1 MKCCTTYICI
11 YIIWLYVYNDSGYA
25 CYAVCSWCCGV
36 HIGPS
41 YRYAKCV
48 RSFFYQ
54 LGIYVWPSSAL
65 LVVGRPEHHHI
76 CLLGAFC
83 LGLFLVVNK
92 NLHMFVCM
100 LSSSFTT
107 DIARQQC
114 CCFISMI
121 SCYVVVLLLVVCFCF
136 ACIHCFPFI
145 MLALFVFVCFA
156 INAQFWCFLTK

>member
-1 MKCCTTYICI
+1 MYTMTVVMHVM
-11 YIIWLYVYNDSGYA
+11 LSVRGAVVYTSDRHTGMQNVYG
-25 CYAVCSWCCGV
+25 
-36 HIGPS
+36 
-41 YRYAKCV
+41 R
-48 RSFFYQ
+48 FFT
-54 LGIYVWPSSAL
+54 SSVFMCDRHRRCL
-65 LVVGRPEHHHI
+65 SSVGRNIIIYI

-107 DIARQQC
+107 NIARQQC

-156 INAQFWCFLTK
+156 INAQF

>member
-1 MKCCTTYICI
+1 MLHHLYMYLYYMVICI
-11 YIIWLYVYNDSGYA
+11 QWQWLCMLCCLFV
-25 CYAVCSWCCGV
+25 VLWCT
-36 HIGPS
+36 H
-41 YRYAKCV
+41 RTYAKCV